1 MSETKHTPGP
11 WMALTGEV
19 TGILDQA
26 SVVHDPGKN
35 KEYVFIAETADIDET
50 LPLVVRVANARLIAA
65 APEMLEALKDGL
77 TAFELFMKHANW
89 GASALTADAI
99 RGANEMPGKM
109 RSAIAKAESRNV

>member
-1 MSETKHTPGP
+1 MSKTKHTPGP

-50 LPLVVRVANARLIAA
+50 LPIDVRIANARLIAA
-65 APEMLEALKDGL
+65 APELLESLK
-77 TAFELFMKHANW
+77 AVVKI
-89 GASALTADAI
+89 ADRNTDEFVRARAI
-99 RGANEMPGKM
+99 
-109 RSAIAKAESRNV
+109 IAQAEGRNV